1 MEPSI
6 DADEAGEMKTPAT
19 TGGVEQKKRKKA
31 ERRQKV
37 ESEGILKTS
46 QARSGATAA
55 TRPKPARGQ
64 AKLTASHA
72 HSRQEPSKRTAKD
85 PASTRNQLS
94 PREGESNLDRQHQK
108 ALARS
113 PDCFSEKGLIRQDIS
128 RLLRHRISLLLYPK
142 CLFLCTLFI

>member
-1 MEPSI
+1 MEPSS
-6 DADEAGEMKTPAT
+6 DADEAVEMKTPAP

-64 AKLTASHA
+64 GKLTASHA

-85 PASTRNQLS
+85 PASTRNQHS
-94 PREGESNLDRQHQK
+94 PREGKSNLDRQQK

-113 PDCFSEKGLIRQDIS
+113 PDCFSEKGLIRQDIF
-128 RLLRHRISLLLYPK
+128 RLLRHRISMLLYST
-142 CLFLCTLFI
+142 CLFLSTLFT